1 MPPHRSRQFIKHGT
15 MPQLAV
21 FEAIVRLG
29 SFTRAAQEL
38 HMAQPTVSGL
48 VRKLSDSAGVPL
60 FEKVGRQV
68 EPTAAGRRLYASADA
83 VLETLERAGREL
95 AALRTDTD
103 GANHGDD
110 LVFTSRRGISLGLG
124 ASSET
129 RKNGIPNRCVP
140 GTSSRAVASH
150 CGLSAGVHA
159 STNDAP
165 RWQAKRKPESPHMD
179 DTIDYSIVFA
189 KTPKGVAEINARSGA
204 LTLQTRRVLIMIDGH
219 RAVAELM
226 AVVRTG
232 EFDGIMAT
240 LESQGMIEKVD
251 LASVPRR
258 DYEEEDFADT
268 ISLLQENAAALR
280 SVPHISPAALA
291 PQPIQPRP
299 ASIGAIQGMEVVTD
313 AATLAARA
321 VATASAPRPIEPAVR
336 RPPTISMP
344 APVATSD
351 MAVGRARPGTLNG
364 TVRVPEPVR
373 RPPTLT
379 GARPAPV
386 TAPVQEHA
394 AAVVEAPVRPAPA
407 TMHTE
412 AAQAPAPAVP
422 APAAPVTTRS
432 FDEEKRLSIKE
443 LYSVL
448 GPYGEQ
454 PVAKLQE
461 CTTIEALREQ
471 IKQAGRRIATFRGE
485 KAAQDY
491 LHTLGQA

>member
-1 MPPHRSRQFIKHGT
+1 MPPHRSRQFMKHGT
-15 MPQLAV
+15 VPQMAV
-21 FEAIVRLG
+21 FEATVRLG
-29 SFTRAAQEL
+29 SFTGAAQEL

-60 FEKVGRQV
+60 FEKVGRHV
-68 EPTAAGRRLYASADA
+68 VPTAAGRMLYASADA
-83 VLETLERAGREL
+83 ILKTLERAAFEL
-95 AALRTDTD
+95 AALRTCA
-103 GANHGDD
+103 GAENSGDD
-110 LVFTSRRGISLGLG
+110 RVFTSRRRISLGFG
-124 ASSET
+124 ASSEP

-140 GTSSRAVASH
+140 GTPQRAVASR

-159 STNDAP
+159 STEDAP
-165 RWQAKRKPESPHMD
+165 RWQAHRKPESPHMD

-204 LTLQTRRVLIMIDGH
+204 LTLQARRVLIMIDGH
-219 RAVAELM
+219 RPVAELM
-226 AVVRTG
+226 AVVRSG
-232 EFDGIMAT
+232 EFDGIMST

-251 LASVPRR
+251 LSAVPPR

-280 SVPHISPAALA
+280 SVPHIHPAALA
-291 PQPIQPRP
+291 PQPVQPRP
-299 ASIGAIQGMEVVTD
+299 ASIGAIQGMEVVAD
-313 AATLAARA
+313 AAAIAARA
-321 VATASAPRPIEPAVR
+321 VATASGPRPVEPVVR

-344 APVATSD
+344 APVATND
-351 MAVGRARPGTLNG
+351 MAVGTARPGTLNG
-364 TVRVPEPVR
+364 TMRVPEPVR

-394 AAVVEAPVRPAPA
+394 TAAVEAPARPAPA
-407 TMHTE
+407 TVRTE
-412 AAQAPAPAVP
+412 AAQAPASAAP
-422 APAAPVTTRS
+422 APAVNVPTRS
-432 FDEEKRLSIKE
+432 FDEEKRTAIKE

-461 CTTIEALREQ
+461 CTTIETLREQ

-491 LHTLGQA
+491 LRTFGQA